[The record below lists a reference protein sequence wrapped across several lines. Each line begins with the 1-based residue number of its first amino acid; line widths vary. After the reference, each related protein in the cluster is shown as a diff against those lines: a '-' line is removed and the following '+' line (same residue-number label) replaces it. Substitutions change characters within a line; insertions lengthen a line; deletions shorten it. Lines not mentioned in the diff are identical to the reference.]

1 MGNNPTINFLRW
13 FIMYA
18 ITEDIVNI
26 GILKYDIQKEEECNG
41 GVLIYLNKEEAL
53 DSCFFNRIFEVQK
66 KYGCNV
72 NYRYSE
78 EYDSIVIVI
87 H

>member
-1 MGNNPTINFLRW
+1 
-13 FIMYA
+13 MYA
-18 ITEDIVNI
+18 ITKDIINI
-26 GILKYDIQKEEECNG
+26 GVLEYDIEEEKEYNS
-41 GVLIYLNKEEAL
+41 GVLLYLNKEEKL

-66 KYGCNV
+66 KYGCNI